1 MELREQVILDEEA
14 AVDGLA
20 TGGFCDKSKAIKHLF
35 EMGEVGKRA
44 SKGLKM
50 RKCRKIFKMALGA

>member
-20 TGGFCDKSKAIKHLF
+20 TGDFCDKSKAIKHLF
-35 EMGEVGKRA
+35 EMDEGWQKDLKRA
-44 SKGLKM
+44 
-50 RKCRKIFKMALGA
+50 